1 MRMRNKDYITYTDDK
16 GSVNISEEVVA
27 IIAGGAALQ
36 VDGVAGLYSTPGR
49 DLAELLGKKNM
60 AKGVRILI
68 EDDAISADIY
78 IMVTLG
84 ASVSEIGKNVQDA
97 VAAAV
102 ESTTG
107 IKVSSV
113 NVHINGIAMKT
124 K

>member
-1 MRMRNKDYITYTDDK
+1 MRNKDYITYTDDK